1 DLTENVEQMQV
12 RAGLGVIR
20 SRMVAALARLAR
32 LAVEWEGKPLTAR
45 THNVAAQTTLL
56 GKRFANAGEEVLLAL
71 ARLEALLEAY
81 PLRGIKGP
89 VGTQQDQLD
98 LLGGDA
104 EKLDRLESAVARH
117 LGFAQLLTNVGQVY
131 PRSLD
136 FEVVSALLQTIA
148 GPSSLATVIRL
159 MAGAELVTEGF

>member
-56 GKRFANAGEEVLLAL
+56 GKRFANAGEEVLVAL
-71 ARLEALLEAY
+71 ARLDSLLERY

-98 LLGGDA
+98 LLGDPQLVD
-104 EKLDRLESAVARH
+104 ELETRVAAH
-117 LGFAQLLTNVGQVY
+117 LGFDVVLTNVGQVY
-131 PRSLD
+131 
-136 FEVVSALLQTIA
+136 
-148 GPSSLATVIRL
+148 
-159 MAGAELVTEGF
+159 